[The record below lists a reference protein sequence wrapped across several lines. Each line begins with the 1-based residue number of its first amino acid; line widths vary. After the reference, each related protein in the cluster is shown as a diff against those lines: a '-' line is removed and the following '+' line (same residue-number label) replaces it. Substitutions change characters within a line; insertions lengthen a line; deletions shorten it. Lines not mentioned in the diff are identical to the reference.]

1 MHWWTWPQ
9 HVPAWKLS
17 LACDKPFSQ
26 NSKLNFFKILHFS
39 LLKYISSFFL
49 TKIECILMHT
59 MRIYSS
65 WAYSLECK
73 ILKRSDIL
81 KNLKSLL
88 KVIILG
94 LQNFVLLD
102 ILEHF
107 GSLQPNALGYW
118 PKILHT
124 ACQATKSS
132 SCKISACISNAEND
146 FWLKN
151 PQKRPKK
158 CKKMFFLP
166 FSPNYKLCYH
176 KILHAWTWP
185 QYVPTWKISLAC
197 HKPIFSKFNFE
208 IFSIFCIFSCVHA
221 TMTRS
226 VHRSVCLSIGNT

>member
-1 MHWWTWPQ
+1 
-9 HVPAWKLS
+9 
-17 LACDKPFSQ
+17 
-26 NSKLNFFKILHFS
+26 
-39 LLKYISSFFL
+39 
-49 TKIECILMHT
+49 MHT

-107 GSLQPNALGYW
+107 GSLQPNTLGYW

-158 CKKMFFLP
+158 CKKVVFFLP

-185 QYVPTWKISLAC
+185 QYVPTWTISLAC

-208 IFSIFCIFSCVHA
+208 IFSIFNFECFQNFAFLVACMQLWPA
-221 TMTRS
+221 
-226 VHRSVCLSIGNT
+226 LSIGQSVCPFISF

>member
-39 LLKYISSFFL
+39 LLKYISSFFS

-158 CKKMFFLP
+158 CKKMVFF
-166 FSPNYKLCYH
+166 
-176 KILHAWTWP
+176 A
-185 QYVPTWKISLAC
+185 V
-197 HKPIFSKFNFE
+197 
-208 IFSIFCIFSCVHA
+208 
-221 TMTRS
+221 
-226 VHRSVCLSIGNT
+226 